1 MKLFEVELR
10 LKYIDDSILYLE
22 HWLSKDIKF
31 SLNDIN
37 YFTLILDELI
47 SERGKLSYIVDKVK
61 VNNKFDK
68 TATIRQAELYKKGV
82 EDRIKLND
90 FTLMSKVG
98 EIDISDYIKKSIELR
113 DICNKIDEQILTISL
128 MLEVDIS

>member
-10 LKYIDDSILYLE
+10 LGYIENSILYLE
-22 HWLSKDIKF
+22 QWLSKDIEF

-37 YFTLILDELI
+37 YFTSTLDGLI
-47 SERGKLSYIVDKVK
+47 SERSKLSYIVDKVK

-68 TATIRQAELYKKGV
+68 TATIRQAELYKKGI
-82 EDRIKLND
+82 EDRIRLND
-90 FTLMSKVG
+90 LTVMSKVA
-98 EIDISDYIKKSIELR
+98 ETNISDYIKKSIELR